1 MIKYCNWILCLVKY
15 LKNVIKCVFKDRSY
29 KSWRFENSL
38 RRNEMLM
45 YPLWSVF
52 IPISF
57 PGVWLR
63 FYECRDRLWSALGV
77 LSLRELFNEWDFEL
91 TNWKTEKKKKIRKR
105 IEKRWARVHVCE
117 RKREQNMFC
126 VNIRKK
132 DDFAMHAWYLR
143 GKKERG
149 REIRDPLYV

>member
-1 MIKYCNWILCLVKY
+1 MQKKKKIIWLLTINYLKIGGKIQLYCNWILY
-15 LKNVIKCVFKDRSY
+15 LIKHFKNIMKCVFKDRLY
-29 KSWRFENSL
+29 KSWGFENSL

-91 TNWKTEKKKKIRKR
+91 TN
-105 IEKRWARVHVCE
+105 
-117 RKREQNMFC
+117 
-126 VNIRKK
+126 
-132 DDFAMHAWYLR
+132 
-143 GKKERG
+143 
-149 REIRDPLYV
+149 